1 MTRVGD
7 VVAIVVVRGGRV
19 PPGATD
25 ATAEAGGSVLL
36 AGTGVAAAVASLPNA
51 TDVWLAESSTSSR
64 ALLDAVTPALD
75 GVRLVILPASADG
88 RDLAAALCHEMGW
101 PLLAGSVS
109 ASFEPDSDVVRA
121 DLLREDGQVVVPA
134 RTRGPAVVT
143 LWPRSAGGTQAASQ
157 AAATNLPARVHSPFH
172 TTPDP
177 QDQPRENHLS
187 QEWQGS
193 EESQGSDE
201 WLGSADGILVE
212 PDPATMD
219 LSDARR
225 ILAGGAGLASRGGG
239 DERAVSVFGLLSAVA
254 AALGGTTGVTRV
266 VSDAGWMTHERQIGT
281 TGVTVNPELYL
292 AFGISGASQHL
303 GGIEAARH
311 VVSVNTDPFCPMT
324 RMADLG
330 LVADA
335 PAVLAELAR
344 RLGVTVPADLEVT
357 L

>member
-19 PPGATD
+19 PPGAAD
-25 ATAEAGGSVLL
+25 ATAEAGGSVML

-88 RDLAAALCHEMGW
+88 RDLAAVLCHEMGW

-134 RTRGPAVVT
+134 KTRGPAVVT
-143 LWPRSAGGTQAASQ
+143 LWPRPAGGAQAVSKAP
-157 AAATNLPARVHSPFH
+157 ATNLPARVHRPCR

-177 QDQPRENHLS
+177 DDQPRENHLGE
-187 QEWQGS
+187 EWQGS
-193 EESQGSDE
+193 V
-201 WLGSADGILVE
+201 DGILVE

-239 DERAVSVFGLLSAVA
+239 DERAVLVFGLLSAVA